1 MLLLQ
6 TTPDTSGYLYLWLAV
21 LTVVVGGWLFSIY
34 QRRQQ
39 LRRDRTVIE
48 DLLKEKQ
55 DR

>member
-21 LTVVVGGWLFSIY
+21 LTVVAGGWLYSIY

-39 LRRDRTVIE
+39 LRRDRAVIE
-48 DLLKEKQ
+48 ELLREKSE
-55 DR
+55 